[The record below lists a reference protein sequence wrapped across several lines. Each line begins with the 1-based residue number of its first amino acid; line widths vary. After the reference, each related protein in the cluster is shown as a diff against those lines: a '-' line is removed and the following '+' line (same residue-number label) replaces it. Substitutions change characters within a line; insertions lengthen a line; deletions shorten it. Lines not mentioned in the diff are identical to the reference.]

1 MTPSPS
7 TVFVIDDD
15 EMVRDSLKALLESRS
30 FNVVDF
36 ESANQFLNH
45 ADGDANNACLLLDVH
60 MSEMTGLEL
69 LRLLRSRG
77 DAIPTIL
84 ITGRTDPTVQAQAK
98 ELGVVALLDKPVAHP
113 ALFAAIREALAARP

>member
-98 ELGVVALLDKPVAHP
+98 ELGLA
-113 ALFAAIREALAARP
+113 EAQGRRNNQGKQGEE